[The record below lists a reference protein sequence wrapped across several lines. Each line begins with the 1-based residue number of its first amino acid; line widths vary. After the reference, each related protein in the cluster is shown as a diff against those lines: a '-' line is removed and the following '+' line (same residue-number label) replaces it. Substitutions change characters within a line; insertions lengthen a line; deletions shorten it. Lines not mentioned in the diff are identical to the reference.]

1 MFCANNKDITSDVG
15 QVVLGEN
22 TLPSQNWEADAASS
36 AIDYSLLSIK
46 PCKELL
52 DTAIMNNQAVGDMDN
67 THFEYDFAHP
77 RQTTLTE
84 MAFLK
89 TVTVSGALLKTV
101 SQALLPVN
109 NKASEIILT
118 SIKTESYLAS
128 RFVLCVS
135 MT

>member
-46 PCKELL
+46 SCKELL
-52 DTAIMNNQAVGDMDN
+52 DPAIMNNQAVGDMNN
-67 THFEYDFAHP
+67 THCEYDFAHP
-77 RQTTLTE
+77 RQATLTE

-109 NKASEIILT
+109 NKPSEIICVLT
-118 SIKTESYLAS
+118 SIKTELPLVSQ
-128 RFVLCVS
+128 FVLCK
-135 MT
+135 